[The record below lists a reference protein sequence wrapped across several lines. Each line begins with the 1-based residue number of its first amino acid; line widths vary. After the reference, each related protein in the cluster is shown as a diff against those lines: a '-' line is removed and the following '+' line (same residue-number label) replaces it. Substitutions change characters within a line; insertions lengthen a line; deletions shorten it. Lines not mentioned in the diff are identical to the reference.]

1 MTAQS
6 VAHQWSLRVGGQN
19 TALRF
24 VALTAAL
31 AAAAATMAAP
41 IRADMMGNAFLSAL
55 TNAGVSYGQPAS
67 ALAAGQSVC
76 PLLIQPG
83 GSFDSVVSEMAV
95 GNGLSQKNAGI
106 FTIIAIATYC
116 PAMLAPLLPNRLQA

>member
-6 VAHQWSLRVGGQN
+6 VAYQWSLRVGGQN

>member
-6 VAHQWSLRVGGQN
+6 VAYQWSLRVGGQN

-83 GSFDSVVSEMAV
+83 GSFDLVVSEMAV

-116 PAMLAPLLPNRLQA
+116 PSMLAPLLPNRLQA